1 MKRDTRR
8 TCVRMWGY
16 TTNNLNNDR
25 GSQSPN
31 NEWPKGRRRQSSHES
46 NSSTP
51 TLEDSTAD
59 GLNRLSTMNK
69 WRGIQDERVWE
80 CEAIQRTIQTTMVAV
95 RVRTT
100 NDLKDD
106 GDSHHTRA
114 SAAHPPNEDSTA
126 ETDESNHPIKPRIDA
141 VYVFDYEETARDGL
155 PISMVELTGTW

>member
-1 MKRDTRR
+1 MQGRIIHNRINDGQLSQESLDGTWE
-8 TCVRMWGY
+8 WG
-16 TTNNLNNDR
+16 
-25 GSQSPN
+25 
-31 NEWPKGRRRQSSHES
+31 
-46 NSSTP
+46 
-51 TLEDSTAD
+51 
-59 GLNRLSTMNK
+59 
-69 WRGIQDERVWE
+69 
-80 CEAIQRTIQTTMVAV
+80 
-95 RVRTT
+95 RTT